1 MAYQDA
7 SAAHDGPWTEREEAL
22 LASSA
27 PQAQGA
33 RISALQALYEAY
45 RPMSLAG
52 YTRGDQLRFEAL
64 DREVKRRDGL
74 FAALREIL
82 PTYTRGSGAFMPLR
96 DQGRAM
102 GPVADSASERR
113 LRRMRDDLPALR
125 AEYEMVMEASKTCNL
140 TRETRTRVFNHL
152 HALRN
157 MIRVCDTGRPF

>member
-7 SAAHDGPWTEREEAL
+7 SAAHDGPWTPEEEEL
-22 LASSA
+22 LAASV
-27 PQAQGA
+27 PQAQSA
-33 RISALQALYEAY
+33 RVGDLQALHEAY
-45 RPMSLAG
+45 RPTSLAG
-52 YTRGDQLRFEAL
+52 YTRGDQLRFEAM

-74 FAALREIL
+74 FAALMEIL
-82 PTYTRGSGAFMPLR
+82 PTYTRGSGAFVPLR

-125 AEYEMVMEASKTCNL
+125 AEYEMVMEASRTCNL

-157 MIRVCDTGRPF
+157 MIRICDAGRPF